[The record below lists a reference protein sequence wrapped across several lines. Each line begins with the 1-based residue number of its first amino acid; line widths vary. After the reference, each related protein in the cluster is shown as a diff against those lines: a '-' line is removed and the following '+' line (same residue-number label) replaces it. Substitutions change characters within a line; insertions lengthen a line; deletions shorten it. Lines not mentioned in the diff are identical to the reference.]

1 MHTEHD
7 SIAQYTRAL
16 ENAQQKAARAV
27 MPITDT
33 TLIMIATKEMTASQR
48 LPTIDEKW
56 EDLDKSLQTWDKWK
70 GIWKK
75 SDKQAMVKRQ
85 AAGGRNQF
93 GGAVLGVGAGGSAD
107 PGRGWTPVTMDE
119 LEGCFDSLATD
130 ANTEK
135 ATWDELVKANSS
147 LTLSIVELTAT
158 KTRLNK
164 KVQSLSQEV
173 NKYKKGGGKTIMAR
187 G

>member
-1 MHTEHD
+1 MRVMHTEHD

-70 GIWKK
+70 GI
-75 SDKQAMVKRQ
+75 
-85 AAGGRNQF
+85 
-93 GGAVLGVGAGGSAD
+93 
-107 PGRGWTPVTMDE
+107 
-119 LEGCFDSLATD
+119 
-130 ANTEK
+130 
-135 ATWDELVKANSS
+135 
-147 LTLSIVELTAT
+147 
-158 KTRLNK
+158 
-164 KVQSLSQEV
+164 
-173 NKYKKGGGKTIMAR
+173 
-187 G
+187 